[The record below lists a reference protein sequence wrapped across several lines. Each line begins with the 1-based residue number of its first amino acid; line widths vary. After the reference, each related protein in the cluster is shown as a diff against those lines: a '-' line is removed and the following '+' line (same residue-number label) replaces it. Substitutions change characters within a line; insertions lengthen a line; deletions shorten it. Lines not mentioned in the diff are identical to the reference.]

1 MGDADKIYQI
11 LSINGKIIVFF
22 ADEVESDEERHV
34 FYLDGEV
41 IGEFERRNIAGYVA
55 QPFEAIDGEEE

>member
-1 MGDADKIYQI
+1 MDKIYEI

-22 ADEVESDEERHV
+22 ADEVVSDNERHV

-41 IGEFERRNIAGYVA
+41 IGEFERKNIAGYVA
-55 QPFEAIDGEEE
+55 QPFEEIDEEDYE